1 MIRLYGLAVCM
12 LMLACTAKQAEHQEY
27 EQAALLHNA
36 MLDKAG
42 KLEDTLT
49 LMLADSVWLNQQD
62 SVKAILAALE
72 NWEKQLVEV
81 PGNEDHD
88 HNHGAHEH
96 HDHEQ
101 APVEVTPEQMLLI
114 QQDLES
120 RLTNISK
127 RLQQISHT
135 EKQ

>member
-12 LMLACTAKQAEHQEY
+12 LMLACTAKQAEQKEY
-27 EQAALLHNA
+27 EQAALIHNA

-49 LMLADSVWLNQQD
+49 LMLTDSAWLNQQD

-127 RLQQISHT
+127 RLQQISLT